1 MLEDTWYSVI
11 SPESCSAILWRS
23 WEHKEAAADALK
35 LTAKDM
41 LKNKL
46 IDKIIDEPL
55 GGAHYNPS
63 EAFQSVKENILFFN
77 KKITSLSKNKMIQ
90 IRRKKFTNIGNF
102 KG

>member
-1 MLEDTWYSVI
+1 MLENTWYSVI
-11 SPESCSAILWRS
+11 SPESCSSILWRS

-55 GGAHYNPS
+55 GGAHYNPL

-77 KKITSLSKNKMIQ
+77 KKITSLSKNKIIQ
-90 IRRKKFTNIGNF
+90 IRRKKFTKIGNF

>member
-1 MLEDTWYSVI
+1 
-11 SPESCSAILWRS
+11 
-23 WEHKEAAADALK
+23 
-35 LTAKDM
+35 M

-55 GGAHYNPS
+55 GGAHYNPL

-90 IRRKKFTNIGNF
+90 IRRKKFTKIGNF